1 MDDNVGFVCFHVLL
15 KNNVLHEFAEDAVTF
30 VKLVCI
36 LPGLISGGFSCI
48 GVISVWSQ
56 SHGRLEV

>member
-1 MDDNVGFVCFHVLL
+1 MFPRIA
-15 KNNVLHEFAEDAVTF
+15 KNNVLLNFAEDA

-36 LPGLISGGFSCI
+36 LPGLISGGVSFI

-56 SHGRLEV
+56 SPGNLEVWLLKHFAW